1 MRKRKKRN
9 ISEESYWKTS
19 TDIMAGVLLVILLIL
34 MLLLLY
40 LTQIRQADND
50 NRYNQ
55 DNNAAVNDNYYD
67 VQPTT
72 YDDHSY
78 DAIYTV
84 PPRENRSGG
93 NSGGEDDPGED
104 VPEEVHP
111 DEGHDKC
118 AVLVTVVDEETGN
131 VIKKDG
137 TLFELYAE
145 KNAVGGLQKL
155 HTYYPLK
162 VEYKQYQTTKDGTFY
177 LPEKVPLGWY
187 SLHNLVAPPGYGLA
201 ENYDFQINESLD
213 WPEPFLV
220 KIPMSPS
227 KNKIY
232 VRSIDFDTK
241 EKVPNQTYAIYAAEN
256 IVTLDGTVRYKSGQK
271 VGQITCDA
279 NGFGSSEKLY
289 LGKYYLSQ
297 TTTAQYYSRYMSR
310 IDAEVTLTNSE
321 KDAIIIS
328 CNKTKADFVL
338 TDEYSG
344 EPVKGAVYSITGKP
358 DVTTDENGKIVISD
372 LDKDKTYTVTLKS
385 VPAPYKI
392 KTDKQEFSVDKDG
405 LIGGEARPVYEQTAY
420 MTRLEVDVKDIIFKN
435 SLTGVEIAL
444 LDENDKTVDLWNA
457 YGEERI
463 IEGLAPGTYYLEIGE
478 SSSDR
483 IKIDVKDTSALQK
496 SGTFR
501 WTLWDTILI
510 LAAAAL
516 IAIISFVTVR
526 AVRNRRKK
534 KKDNERQK
542 DTVEEK

>member
-1 MRKRKKRN
+1 MRRRKKRN

-40 LTQIRQADND
+40 LSQMKQAEND
-50 NRYNQ
+50 NHI
-55 DNNAAVNDNYYD
+55 NDNYAAANNNDYD

-72 YDDHSY
+72 YDDHHSY
-78 DAIYTV
+78 DALYTV
-84 PPRENRSGG
+84 PPENHSGG
-93 NSGGEDDPGED
+93 NNGGDNDPN
-104 VPEEVHP
+104 EEKPVDNNP

-118 AVLVTVVDEETGN
+118 AVLVTVVDDETGN
-131 VIKKDG
+131 VIKKEG

-155 HTYYPLK
+155 HTYYPTK
-162 VEYKQYQTTKDGTFY
+162 IEYKQYQTTKDGTFY
-177 LPEKVPLGWY
+177 LPEKIPHGWY
-187 SLHNLVAPPGYGLA
+187 SFHNLVAPKGYGLA
-201 ENYDFQINESLD
+201 ENFDFEINESLD
-213 WPEPFLV
+213 WPDPFLV
-220 KIPMSPS
+220 KIPLSPS

-232 VRSIDFDTK
+232 VRSIDIDTK
-241 EKVPNQTYAIYAAEN
+241 EKVPNQTYEIYAAEN

-279 NGFGSSEKLY
+279 NGFGASEKLY

-297 TTTAQYYSRYMSR
+297 TTAAQYYARYMSR

-328 CNKTKADFVL
+328 CTKTKADFVL

-344 EPVKGAVYSITGKP
+344 EPIKGAVYSVTDKP
-358 DVTTDENGKIVISD
+358 DATTDENGKIVIFE
-372 LDKDKTYTVTLKS
+372 LDKDKTYSITLKS
-385 VPAPYKI
+385 VPEPYKI
-392 KTDKQEFSVDKDG
+392 TTDKQDFAVDKDG
-405 LIGGEARPVYEQTAY
+405 LIGGEAHPVFEQTAY

-435 SLTGVEIAL
+435 SLTGVELAL

-457 YGEERI
+457 YGEERV
-463 IEGLAPGTYYLEIGE
+463 IEGLAPGTYYLEIGDNN
-478 SSSDR
+478 SDR
-483 IKIDVKDTSALQK
+483 VKIDVKDISALQK
-496 SGTFR
+496 SETFK

-516 IAIISFVTVR
+516 IAIISFITVR
-526 AVRNRRKK
+526 VVRNRRKK
-534 KKDNERQK
+534 KKANEQQK